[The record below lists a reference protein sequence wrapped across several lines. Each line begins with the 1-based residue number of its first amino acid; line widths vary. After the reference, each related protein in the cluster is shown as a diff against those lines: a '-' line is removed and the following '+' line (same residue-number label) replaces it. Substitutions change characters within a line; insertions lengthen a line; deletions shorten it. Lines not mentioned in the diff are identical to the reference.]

1 MIVSFGDA
9 ATEDLY
15 QGRSNAGTRRFSPK
29 MRPDA
34 LRRLGILNATQGLDD
49 LRALPSSQLDELAG
63 GRRDFYRLR
72 VNDRWAIVFR
82 WFDGDHSAYE
92 VSLTDRS

>member
-15 QGRSNAGTRRFSPK
+15 HGRSNAGTRRFSPK

-34 LRRLGILNATQGLDD
+34 LRKLGVLNAAQELDD
-49 LRALPSSQLDELAG
+49 LRALPTSQLDESTG
-63 GRRDFYRLR
+63 GRQGLYRLR
-72 VNDRWAIVFR
+72 VNDRWTIVFR
-82 WFDGDHSAYE
+82 WSVGDRSAYE
-92 VSLTDRS
+92 VTLTDLF

>member
-15 QGRSNAGTRRFSPK
+15 HGRSNAGTRRFSPK

-34 LRRLGILNATQGLDD
+34 LRKLGVLNAAQGLDD
-49 LRALPSSQLDELAG
+49 LRAVPTGQLDEMAG
-63 GRRDFYRLR
+63 GRHGFYSLR
-72 VNDRWAIVFR
+72 VNDRWRIVFR
-82 WFDGDHSAYE
+82 WSDGDRSARE
-92 VSLTDRS
+92 VSLTDLS